1 MRHPK
6 QQGEDSVSELDME
19 CEVVVGDRVG
29 WEHLAMKVNVKSRS
43 GIDLLLVKNVGAR
56 GVFGFAPTPLGNEVS
71 H

>member
-6 QQGEDSVSELDME
+6 QQGEDSVSELDMG

-29 WEHLAMKVNVKSRS
+29 WKHLAMKVNVKSRS

-56 GVFGFAPTPLGNEVS
+56 VVFGFAPTPFGNEVS

>member
-56 GVFGFAPTPLGNEVS
+56 GVFGFAPTPLENEVS

>member
-6 QQGEDSVSELDME
+6 QQGEDSVSELDRG

-43 GIDLLLVKNVGAR
+43 GIDLLLAKNVGAR

>member
-1 MRHPK
+1 M
-6 QQGEDSVSELDME
+6 G

-29 WEHLAMKVNVKSRS
+29 WEHLSMKVNVKSRS